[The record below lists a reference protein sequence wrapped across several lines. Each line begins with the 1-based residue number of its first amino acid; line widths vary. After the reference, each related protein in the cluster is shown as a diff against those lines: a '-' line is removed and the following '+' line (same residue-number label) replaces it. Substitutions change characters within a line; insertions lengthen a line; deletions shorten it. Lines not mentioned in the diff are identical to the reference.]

1 MFSVASRMSA
11 VVSRAISFM
20 RAIREMISVLHRGHS
35 AIRTTGMQRGES
47 LSEIA
52 KAANILAGF

>member
-1 MFSVASRMSA
+1 MSA

-20 RAIREMISVLHRGHS
+20 RAIREMISVLHRGHF
-35 AIRTTGMQRGES
+35 AIRAIGVQRGES

-52 KAANILAGF
+52 EAANILAGF